1 MGPPRFFAKREN
13 RQNTKMGHFR
23 YRTTN
28 ANSLSHTNTLNT
40 SQNYFTEMH
49 KYPNLKFEKVFR
61 KISGSTRGIQFISK
75 SYFRNHIVRFKK
87 LWRFFRNKRHVSNN
101 WPKMAYYKI
110 WLI

>member
-1 MGPPRFFAKREN
+1 
-13 RQNTKMGHFR
+13 MGHFR

-61 KISGSTRGIQFISK
+61 KISGSTRGIQYISK
-75 SYFRNHIVRFKK
+75 SDLQIIDSRTYKTLGN
-87 LWRFFRNKRHVSNN
+87 LEN
-101 WPKMAYYKI
+101 PKQI
-110 WLI
+110 